1 MKVYTGPPCD
11 DNRIRVC
18 TMTLVMGLSDPTP
31 RERMVR
37 SAAVL
42 IREHGL
48 ARTGMREIA
57 EAADAPRGSLQH
69 YFPDGKDQVVSE
81 AIDWIA
87 TQVTKP
93 LLDDGSGRAT
103 PAHKVVAEMFARWR
117 RVLESTGFQAGCTI
131 VSTISDASSNDR
143 LRAKSAE
150 AFAAWRGALADAL
163 RRGGVAKP
171 RAERLAVTA
180 IAAMEGA
187 MVLARADRDLAAYD
201 AVAKEITAL
210 VAGAA

>member
-1 MKVYTGPPCD
+1 MAISSSRSHGVKRASVSAAPPVPMTSVITEGLHLATVCGQA
-11 DNRIRVC
+11 ISVC
-18 TMTLVMGLSDPTP
+18 TMTLVMGLSDRTP

-93 LLDDGSGRAT
+93 LLDDGSGRPT
-103 PAHKVVAEMFARWR
+103 PAAKVV
-117 RVLESTGFQAGCTI
+117 
-131 VSTISDASSNDR
+131 
-143 LRAKSAE
+143 
-150 AFAAWRGALADAL
+150 
-163 RRGGVAKP
+163 
-171 RAERLAVTA
+171 
-180 IAAMEGA
+180 
-187 MVLARADRDLAAYD
+187 
-201 AVAKEITAL
+201 
-210 VAGAA
+210 

>member
-1 MKVYTGPPCD
+1 
-11 DNRIRVC
+11 
-18 TMTLVMGLSDPTP
+18 
-31 RERMVR
+31 MVR

-81 AIDWIA
+81 AIDWVA

-93 LLDDGSGRAT
+93 LLDDGSGRPT
-103 PAHKVVAEMFARWR
+103 PAAKVVQDMFARWR
-117 RVLESTGFQAGCTI
+117 RVLESTDYRAGCAV
-131 VSTISDASSNDR
+131 VSTISDAASNDL

-150 AFAAWRGALADAL
+150 AFVAWRQALSGAL
-163 RRGGVAKP
+163 RRGGVP
-171 RAERLAVTA
+171 RARSDRLAATA

-187 MVLARADRDLAAYD
+187 MVLARADRGLAAYD
-201 AVAKEITAL
+201 AVAKEIAGL
-210 VAGAA
+210 VASAS

>member
-1 MKVYTGPPCD
+1 MA
-11 DNRIRVC
+11 
-18 TMTLVMGLSDPTP
+18 LSDRTP

-81 AIDWIA
+81 AIDWVA

-93 LLDDGSGRAT
+93 LLDDGSGRPT
-103 PAHKVVAEMFARWR
+103 PATKVVREMFGRWR
-117 RVLESTGFQAGCTI
+117 GVLESTDYLAGCAI
-131 VSTISDASSNDR
+131 VSTISDAASNDR

-150 AFAAWRGALADAL
+150 AFAAWRRALADAL
-163 RRGGVAKP
+163 QRGGAPKA
-171 RAERLAVTA
+171 RADRLAVTA

-187 MVLARADRDLAAYD
+187 MVLARADRSLTAYD
-201 AVAKEITAL
+201 AVAKEIERL
-210 VAGAA
+210 VAL

>member
-1 MKVYTGPPCD
+1 
-11 DNRIRVC
+11 
-18 TMTLVMGLSDPTP
+18 MTLVMGLSERTP

-81 AIDWIA
+81 AIDWMA

-93 LLDDGSGRAT
+93 FLDDGSGRPT
-103 PAHKVVAEMFARWR
+103 PARKVVADMFARWR
-117 RVLESTGFQAGCTI
+117 HVLESTDFVAGCAL
-131 VSTISDASSNDR
+131 VSTISDAVGNDR
-143 LRAKSAE
+143 LRTKSAQ
-150 AFAAWRGALADAL
+150 AFVAWRTALAGAL
-163 RRGGVAKP
+163 RRGGVPKA
-171 RAERLAVTA
+171 RAERLAITA

-187 MVLARADRDLAAYD
+187 IVLARAERDLTAYD
-201 AVAKEITAL
+201 AVGKEIAAL
-210 VAGAA
+210 VGAVAAAG

>member
-1 MKVYTGPPCD
+1 
-11 DNRIRVC
+11 
-18 TMTLVMGLSDPTP
+18 
-31 RERMVR
+31 MVR

-48 ARTGMREIA
+48 AHTGMREIA

-81 AIDWIA
+81 AIEWVA
-87 TQVTKP
+87 GQVTKP
-93 LLDDGSGRAT
+93 LLDDGSGRPT
-103 PAHKVVAEMFARWR
+103 PAHKVVAEMFGRWR
-117 RVLESTGFQAGCTI
+117 RVLESTGFQAGCAI

-150 AFAAWRGALADAL
+150 AFAAWRRALADAL
-163 RRGGVAKP
+163 RRGGVP
-171 RAERLAVTA
+171 RASAERLAVTA

-201 AVAKEITAL
+201 AVAKEMAAL
-210 VAGAA
+210 VAAAS